1 MRTFWSPGQKPK
13 LMTSCEYA
21 SRVTASAFGIAGA
34 RVPLKRVTARSNPCQ
49 KRCTGLVLPQ
59 NQPANSC
66 SVQSIQRSACQNR
79 STASRSYDACSV
91 SLAKGVVT
99 GIPNGSALVSTSIP
113 RLASSAKKRS
123 WKAATERPS
132 ASGKESTSPRL
143 VRTTSSWATK
153 SKETSKSSSSTARG
167 QARVAGSRPHP
178 GELDLEGDLV
188 HITPAPVLPRLERA
202 DDGVLR
208 RPDVRRGM
216 AVWRG
221 VTTADVPARKT
232 EAQMDPPAADAQTVL
247 AARDALG
254 ERRHLNRVE
263 MRADVRHSFSS
274 PSGKSARRSSGRSK
288 EPRCERPSTKIVG
301 VPMAPLARALERSAS
316 TRSR

>member
-13 LMTSCEYA
+13 LITSCEY
-21 SRVTASAFGIAGA
+21 
-34 RVPLKRVTARSNPCQ
+34 
-49 KRCTGLVLPQ
+49 
-59 NQPANSC
+59 
-66 SVQSIQRSACQNR
+66 
-79 STASRSYDACSV
+79 ASRSYDACSV
-91 SLAKGVVT
+91 SSAKGVVT

-143 VRTTSSWATK
+143 
-153 SKETSKSSSSTARG
+153 
-167 QARVAGSRPHP
+167 
-178 GELDLEGDLV
+178 
-188 HITPAPVLPRLERA
+188 ERA
-202 DDGVLR
+202 KDGVLSGR
-208 RPDVRRGM
+208 AVRRGR
-216 AVWRG
+216 AVWGG
-221 VTTADVPARKT
+221 VTTADVPGGKT

-274 PSGKSARRSSGRSK
+274 PSGKSARRSSARSK
-288 EPRCERPSTKIVG
+288 EPRYERPSTKIVG
-301 VPMAPLARALERSAS
+301 VPVAPLARALDRSAS